1 MYVSGIFIWQIQ
13 DRVDLHR
20 IKTKVISNRLATK
33 KSRATVFSCQEC
45 TRWYKNP
52 SYSVTV
58 FLIKQL
64 QTVRGTL
71 VASES
76 IFFDSIW
83 TFFCNNL
90 GTKKLHRNN
99 WSNVVICSILCS
111 NCNIITSQYLFHVN
125 LVFGS
130 RNCKNVRLPTAPCYE
145 ADDLV
150 VCSNPF
156 LYLITAHC
164 I

>member
-1 MYVSGIFIWQIQ
+1 MYVR
-13 DRVDLHR
+13 DRVDLLR
-20 IKTKVISNRLATK
+20 IKTKVISNRHATK

-45 TRWYKNP
+45 TRWYKK
-52 SYSVTV
+52 SFLFCHSV
-58 FLIKQL
+58 FNKAAANCKRHICSQWKL
-64 QTVRGTL
+64 
-71 VASES
+71 
-76 IFFDSIW
+76 FFDSVW

-90 GTKKLHRNN
+90 GAKKLHRNN
-99 WSNVVICSILCS
+99 SSNVVICPILCY

-130 RNCKNVRLPTAPCYE
+130 RNYKNVWPPTAPCYE